1 MSIEYILEN
10 EVLNFNMSFILIYRN
25 LKTHRNQRSKRYD
38 QPMQFGCS
46 SHETGLA
53 IGYYSV
59 LLNYYIN
66 NTET

>member
-1 MSIEYILEN
+1 
-10 EVLNFNMSFILIYRN
+10 MSFIFKNRN

-59 LLNYYIN
+59 LLNYYIDN
-66 NTET
+66 IET